1 MNFSMS
7 SPSNIPKYQAWLL
20 ASRPKTLPA
29 AVSPVI
35 IGAAVAFA
43 EQSFQFGPALAAFL
57 GALLLQIGA
66 NLAND
71 VFDYEKGAD
80 QHDRMGPLRVTQA
93 GLLSPTQVK
102 TGMWLTFGLAAVCGI
117 YMTFVSGWLILLI
130 GLLAILAAIAYTGG
144 PFPYG
149 YKGLGEVFVFTFFG
163 FAAVCGTYYA
173 QAGSISQLAVLSSVP
188 VGLLIV
194 AILVVNN
201 VRDFESDK
209 TANKR
214 TLAVRFGLE
223 WARQEFISVVVLA
236 FVIVVLLSISDLA
249 TPWILLTWFSLP
261 LVFSTSSSVLNQRGK
276 KLNKT
281 LAGVGQLTLIFSLLY
296 ALGLIL
302 SVFIP
307 I

>member
-1 MNFSMS
+1 MNQRMK
-7 SPSNIPKYQAWLL
+7 IPNYQAWLL

-35 IGAAVAFA
+35 IGSAVAFT
-43 EQSFQFGPALAAFL
+43 EQSFRFGPALAAFL

-71 VFDYEKGAD
+71 VFDFEKGAD
-80 QHDRMGPLRVTQA
+80 QDGRLGPMRVTQA
-93 GLLSPTQVK
+93 GLLSPTAVK
-102 TGMWLTFGLAAVCGI
+102 TGMWLAFGLAAICGI
-117 YMTFVSGWLILLI
+117 YMTLVSGWFILLI
-130 GLLAILAAIAYTGG
+130 GLMAILAAIAYTGG

-149 YKGLGEVFVFTFFG
+149 YKGLGEIFVFIFFG

-173 QAGSISQLAVLSSVP
+173 QTKTISQLAVLSSIP

-194 AILVVNN
+194 GILVVNN
-201 VRDFESDK
+201 VRDYESDK
-209 TANKR
+209 AANKR

-223 WARQEFISVVVLA
+223 WARQEFVSIVILA
-236 FVIVVLLSISDLA
+236 FVIVVLLSISDIA
-249 TPWILLTWFSLP
+249 TPWLLLTWLSLP

-276 KLNKT
+276 ILNKT
-281 LAGVGQLTLIFSLLY
+281 LAGTGQLTLVFSLLY
-296 ALGLIL
+296 AVGLML

>member
-1 MNFSMS
+1 MNTPMK
-7 SPSNIPKYQAWLL
+7 IPKYQAWLL

-35 IGAAVAFA
+35 IGCAVAFA
-43 EQSFQFGPALAAFL
+43 EHSFRFGPALAAFL

-71 VFDYEKGAD
+71 VFDFEKGAD
-80 QHDRMGPLRVTQA
+80 QHDRLGPMRVTQA
-93 GLLSPTQVK
+93 GLLSPNEVK
-102 TGMWLTFGLAAVCGI
+102 TGMWITFALAAIFGI
-117 YMTFVSGWLILLI
+117 YMTLLSGWFIILI

-149 YKGLGEVFVFTFFG
+149 YKGLGEIFVFVFFG

-173 QAGSISQLAVLSSVP
+173 QTKTISQLAVLSSIP

-201 VRDFESDK
+201 VRDYESDK
-209 TANKR
+209 AANKR

-223 WARQEFISVVVLA
+223 WARQEFVSIVILA
-236 FVIVVLLSISDLA
+236 FVIVVLLSISDIA
-249 TPWILLTWFSLP
+249 TPWLLLTWLSLP

-276 KLNKT
+276 ILNKT
-281 LAGVGQLTLIFSLLY
+281 LAGTGQLTLVFSLLY
-296 ALGLIL
+296 AVGLML
-302 SVFIP
+302 SVYLP

>member
-1 MNFSMS
+1 MNTPMK
-7 SPSNIPKYQAWLL
+7 IPKYQAWLL

-35 IGAAVAFA
+35 IGCAVAFA
-43 EQSFQFGPALAAFL
+43 EHSFRFGPALAAFL

-71 VFDYEKGAD
+71 VFDFEKGAD
-80 QHDRMGPLRVTQA
+80 QHGRLGPMRVTQA
-93 GLLSPTQVK
+93 GLLSPNEVK
-102 TGMWLTFGLAAVCGI
+102 IGMWITFALAAMCGI
-117 YMTFVSGWLILLI
+117 YMTLVSGWFILLI
-130 GLLAILAAIAYTGG
+130 GALAILAAIAYTGG

-149 YKGLGEVFVFTFFG
+149 YKGLGEIFVFIFFG

-173 QAGSISQLAVLSSVP
+173 QTKTISQLAVLSSIP

-201 VRDFESDK
+201 VRDYESDK
-209 TANKR
+209 AANKR

-223 WARQEFISVVVLA
+223 WARQEFVSIVILA
-236 FVIVVLLSISDLA
+236 FVIVILLSISDIA
-249 TPWILLTWFSLP
+249 TPWLLLTWLSLP

-276 KLNKT
+276 ILNKT
-281 LAGVGQLTLIFSLLY
+281 LAGTGQLTLVFSLLY
-296 ALGLIL
+296 TVGLML
-302 SVFIP
+302 SVYLP

>member
-1 MNFSMS
+1 MNTPMK
-7 SPSNIPKYQAWLL
+7 IPKYQAWLL

-35 IGAAVAFA
+35 IGCAVAFA
-43 EQSFQFGPALAAFL
+43 EHSFRFGPALAAFL

-71 VFDYEKGAD
+71 VFDFEKGAD
-80 QHDRMGPLRVTQA
+80 QHDRLGPMRVTQA
-93 GLLSPTQVK
+93 GLLSPNEVK
-102 TGMWLTFGLAAVCGI
+102 IGMWITFALAAMCGI
-117 YMTFVSGWLILLI
+117 YMTLVSGWFILLI
-130 GLLAILAAIAYTGG
+130 GALAILAAIAYTGG

-149 YKGLGEVFVFTFFG
+149 YKGLGEIFVFIFFG

-173 QAGSISQLAVLSSVP
+173 QTKTISQLAVLSSIP

-194 AILVVNN
+194 AILVVTN
-201 VRDFESDK
+201 VRDYESDK
-209 TANKR
+209 AANKR

-223 WARQEFISVVVLA
+223 WARQEFVSIVILA
-236 FVIVVLLSISDLA
+236 FVIVVLLSISDIA
-249 TPWILLTWFSLP
+249 TPWLLLTWLSLP

-276 KLNKT
+276 ILNKT
-281 LAGVGQLTLIFSLLY
+281 LAGTGHFTLVFRLLY
-296 ALGLIL
+296 TVGLML
-302 SVFIP
+302 SVYLP

>member
-1 MNFSMS
+1 MIEQMK
-7 SPSNIPKYQAWLL
+7 IPKYQAWLL

-35 IGAAVAFA
+35 IGCAVAFA
-43 EQSFQFGPALAAFL
+43 EQSFRFGPALAAFL

-71 VFDYEKGAD
+71 VFDFEKGAD
-80 QHDRMGPLRVTQA
+80 QHDRLGPMRVTQA
-93 GLLSPTQVK
+93 GLLSPNEVK
-102 TGMWLTFGLAAVCGI
+102 TGMWVTFGLAAFCGI
-117 YMTFVSGWLILLI
+117 YMTLVSGWFILLI
-130 GLLAILAAIAYTGG
+130 GALAILAAIAYTGG

-149 YKGLGEVFVFTFFG
+149 YKGLGEIFVFIFFG

-173 QAGSISQLAVLSSVP
+173 QTKTISQLAILSSIP

-201 VRDFESDK
+201 VRDYESDK
-209 TANKR
+209 AANKR

-223 WARQEFISVVVLA
+223 WARQEFISIVILA
-236 FVIVVLLSISDLA
+236 FVIVVLLSISDIA
-249 TPWILLTWFSLP
+249 TPWLLLTWLSLP

-276 KLNKT
+276 ILNKT
-281 LAGVGQLTLIFSLLY
+281 LAGTGQLTLVFSLLY
-296 ALGLIL
+296 AVGLML

>member
-1 MNFSMS
+1 MS
-7 SPSNIPKYQAWLL
+7 ANKNLSKFQVWLL

-35 IGAAVAFA
+35 IGSAVAFA
-43 EQSFQFGPALAAFL
+43 EHSFRFGPALAAFL

-80 QHDRMGPLRVTQA
+80 QHDRLGPMRVTQA
-93 GLLSPTQVK
+93 GLLSPKDVK
-102 TGMWLTFGLAAVCGI
+102 TGMWVTFALAAICGI
-117 YMTFVSGWLILLI
+117 YMTLVSGWFILLI

-149 YKGLGEVFVFTFFG
+149 YKGLGEIFVFIFFG

-173 QAGSISQLAVLSSVP
+173 QTNTISQLAVLSSIP

-201 VRDFESDK
+201 VRDYESDK
-209 TANKR
+209 SANKK

-223 WARQEFISVVVLA
+223 WARQEFVSIVILA
-236 FVIVVLLSISDLA
+236 FVTVVLLSISDIA
-249 TPWILLTWFSLP
+249 TPWLLLTWLSLP
-261 LVFSTSSSVLNQRGK
+261 LVFSTSSSVLNQRGNI
-276 KLNKT
+276 LNKT
-281 LAGVGQLTLIFSLLY
+281 LASTGQLTLVFSLLY
-296 ALGLIL
+296 AVGLIL

>member
-1 MNFSMS
+1 MS
-7 SPSNIPKYQAWLL
+7 ANKNLYKFQVWLL

-29 AVSPVI
+29 AFSPVI
-35 IGAAVAFA
+35 IGSAVAFA
-43 EQSFQFGPALAAFL
+43 EHSFRFGPALAAFL

-80 QHDRMGPLRVTQA
+80 QHDRLGPMRVTQA
-93 GLLSPTQVK
+93 GLLSPKDVK
-102 TGMWLTFGLAAVCGI
+102 TGMWVTFALAAICGI
-117 YMTFVSGWLILLI
+117 YMTLVSGWFILLI

-149 YKGLGEVFVFTFFG
+149 YKGLGEIFVFIFFG

-173 QAGSISQLAVLSSVP
+173 QTNTISQLAVLSSIP

-201 VRDFESDK
+201 VRDYESDK
-209 TANKR
+209 SANKK

-223 WARQEFISVVVLA
+223 WARQEFVSIVILA
-236 FVIVVLLSISDLA
+236 FVTVVLLSISDIA
-249 TPWILLTWFSLP
+249 TPWLLLTWLSLP

-276 KLNKT
+276 ILNKT
-281 LAGVGQLTLIFSLLY
+281 LASTGQLTLVFSLLY
-296 ALGLIL
+296 AVGLIL

>member
-1 MNFSMS
+1 MNEQIK
-7 SPSNIPKYQAWLL
+7 IPKYQAWLL

-35 IGAAVAFA
+35 IGSAVAFA
-43 EQSFQFGPALAAFL
+43 EQSFRFGPALAAFL

-71 VFDYEKGAD
+71 VFDFEKGAD
-80 QHDRMGPLRVTQA
+80 QHDRLGPMRVTQA
-93 GLLSPTQVK
+93 GLLSPTAVK
-102 TGMWLTFGLAAVCGI
+102 TGMWITFALAAICGI
-117 YMTFVSGWLILLI
+117 YMTLVSGWFILLI

-149 YKGLGEVFVFTFFG
+149 YKGLGEIFVFIFFG

-173 QAGSISQLAVLSSVP
+173 QTKNISQLAVLSSIP

-201 VRDFESDK
+201 VRDYESDK
-209 TANKR
+209 AANKR
-214 TLAVRFGLE
+214 TLAVHFGLE
-223 WARQEFISVVVLA
+223 WARQEFVSIVILA
-236 FVIVVLLSISDLA
+236 FVIVVLLSISDIA
-249 TPWILLTWFSLP
+249 TPWLLLTWLSLP

-276 KLNKT
+276 ILNKT
-281 LAGVGQLTLIFSLLY
+281 LSGTGQLTLVFSLLY
-296 ALGLIL
+296 AVGLML
-302 SVFIP
+302 SVYLP

>member
-1 MNFSMS
+1 MNQRM
-7 SPSNIPKYQAWLL
+7 NIPKYQAWLL

-35 IGAAVAFA
+35 IGSAVAFA
-43 EQSFQFGPALAAFL
+43 EHSFRFGPALAAFL

-71 VFDYEKGAD
+71 VFDFEKGAD
-80 QHDRMGPLRVTQA
+80 QHDRLGPMRVTQA
-93 GLLSPTQVK
+93 GLLSPIAVK
-102 TGMWLTFGLAAVCGI
+102 TGMWLVFGLATICGI
-117 YMTFVSGWLILLI
+117 YMTLVSGWFILLI
-130 GLLAILAAIAYTGG
+130 GVLAILAAIAYTGG

-149 YKGLGEVFVFTFFG
+149 YKGLGEIFVFIFFG

-173 QAGSISQLAVLSSVP
+173 QTKTISQLAVLSSIP

-201 VRDFESDK
+201 VRDYESDK
-209 TANKR
+209 SANKR

-223 WARQEFISVVVLA
+223 WARQEFVSIVILA
-236 FVIVVLLSISDLA
+236 FVIVVLLSISDIA
-249 TPWILLTWFSLP
+249 TPWLLLTWLSLP
-261 LVFSTSSSVLNQRGK
+261 LVFSSSSSVLNQRGK
-276 KLNKT
+276 ILNKT
-281 LAGVGQLTLIFSLLY
+281 LAGTGQLTLVFSLLY
-296 ALGLIL
+296 AVGLML
-302 SVFIP
+302 SVYLP

>member
-1 MNFSMS
+1 MNEQMK
-7 SPSNIPKYQAWLL
+7 IPKYQAWLL

-35 IGAAVAFA
+35 IGCAVAFA
-43 EQSFQFGPALAAFL
+43 EHSFRFGPALAAFL

-71 VFDYEKGAD
+71 VFDFEKGAD
-80 QHDRMGPLRVTQA
+80 QHGRLGPMRVTQA
-93 GLLSPTQVK
+93 GLLTPNEVK
-102 TGMWLTFGLAAVCGI
+102 NGMWITFALAAICGI
-117 YMTFVSGWLILLI
+117 YMTLVSGWFILLI
-130 GLLAILAAIAYTGG
+130 GALAILAAMAYTGG

-149 YKGLGEVFVFTFFG
+149 YKGLGEIFVFIFFG

-173 QAGSISQLAVLSSVP
+173 QTKTISQLAVLSSIP

-201 VRDFESDK
+201 VRDYESDK

-214 TLAVRFGLE
+214 TLAVRFGLQ
-223 WARQEFISVVVLA
+223 WARQEFVSIVVLA
-236 FVIVVLLSISDLA
+236 FVMIVLLSISDIA
-249 TPWILLTWFSLP
+249 TPWLLLTWLSLP

-276 KLNKT
+276 ILNKT
-281 LAGVGQLTLIFSLLY
+281 LANTGQLTLVFSLLY
-296 ALGLIL
+296 AVGMML

>member
-1 MNFSMS
+1 MS
-7 SPSNIPKYQAWLL
+7 VNKYIPKFQAWLL

-35 IGAAVAFA
+35 IGCAVAFA
-43 EQSFQFGPALAAFL
+43 EHSFRFGPSFAAFL

-71 VFDYEKGAD
+71 VFDFEKGAD
-80 QHDRMGPLRVTQA
+80 QHNRLGPMRVTQA
-93 GLLSPTQVK
+93 GLFSPNEVK
-102 TGMWLTFGLAAVCGI
+102 TGMWITFALAAVCGI
-117 YMTFVSGWLILLI
+117 YMTLVSGWFILLI
-130 GLLAILAAIAYTGG
+130 GLLAILAAITYTGG

-149 YKGLGEVFVFTFFG
+149 YKGLGELFVFIFFG

-173 QAGSISQLAVLSSVP
+173 QTKTISQLAVLSSIP

-201 VRDFESDK
+201 VRDYESDK
-209 TANKR
+209 AANKR

-223 WARQEFISVVVLA
+223 WARQEFVSIVILA
-236 FVIVVLLSISDLA
+236 FVIVVLLSISDIA
-249 TPWILLTWFSLP
+249 TPWLLLTWLSLP
-261 LVFSTSSSVLNQRGK
+261 LVFSTSSSILNQRGK
-276 KLNKT
+276 ILNKT
-281 LAGVGQLTLIFSLLY
+281 LAGTGQLTLVFSLLY
-296 ALGLIL
+296 AVGLML

>member
-1 MNFSMS
+1 MS
-7 SPSNIPKYQAWLL
+7 ANKNLSKFQVWLL

-35 IGAAVAFA
+35 IGSAVAFA
-43 EQSFQFGPALAAFL
+43 EHSFRFGPALAAFL

-80 QHDRMGPLRVTQA
+80 QHDRLGPMRVTQA
-93 GLLSPTQVK
+93 GLLSPKDVK
-102 TGMWLTFGLAAVCGI
+102 TGMWVTFALAAICGI
-117 YMTFVSGWLILLI
+117 YMTLVSGWFILLI

-149 YKGLGEVFVFTFFG
+149 YKGLGEIFVFIFFG

-173 QAGSISQLAVLSSVP
+173 QTNTISQLAVLSSIP

-201 VRDFESDK
+201 VRDYESDK
-209 TANKR
+209 AANKR

-223 WARQEFISVVVLA
+223 WARQEFVSIVILA
-236 FVIVVLLSISDLA
+236 FVTVVLLSISDIA
-249 TPWILLTWFSLP
+249 TPWLLLTWLSLP

-276 KLNKT
+276 ILNKT
-281 LAGVGQLTLIFSLLY
+281 LASTGQLTLVFSLLY
-296 ALGLIL
+296 AVGLIL

>member
-1 MNFSMS
+1 MS
-7 SPSNIPKYQAWLL
+7 ANKNLSKFQVWLL

-35 IGAAVAFA
+35 IGSAVAFA
-43 EQSFQFGPALAAFL
+43 EHSFRFGPALAAFL

-80 QHDRMGPLRVTQA
+80 QHDRLGPMRVTQA
-93 GLLSPTQVK
+93 GLLSPKDVK
-102 TGMWLTFGLAAVCGI
+102 TGMWVTSALAAICGI
-117 YMTFVSGWLILLI
+117 YMTLVSGWFILLI

-149 YKGLGEVFVFTFFG
+149 YKGLGEIFVFIFFG

-173 QAGSISQLAVLSSVP
+173 QTNTISQLAVLSSIP

-201 VRDFESDK
+201 VRDYESDK
-209 TANKR
+209 AANKR

-223 WARQEFISVVVLA
+223 WARQEFVSIVILA
-236 FVIVVLLSISDLA
+236 FVTVVLLSISDIS
-249 TPWILLTWFSLP
+249 TPWLLLTWLSLP

-276 KLNKT
+276 ILNKT
-281 LAGVGQLTLIFSLLY
+281 LASTGQLTLVFSLLY
-296 ALGLIL
+296 AVGLIL

>member
-1 MNFSMS
+1 MIEQMK
-7 SPSNIPKYQAWLL
+7 IPKFQAWLL

-35 IGAAVAFA
+35 IGCAVAFA
-43 EQSFQFGPALAAFL
+43 EHNFRFGPAVAAFL

-71 VFDYEKGAD
+71 VFDFEKGAD
-80 QHDRMGPLRVTQA
+80 QHDRMGPMRVTQA
-93 GLLSPTQVK
+93 GLLSPIEVK
-102 TGMWLTFGLAAVCGI
+102 TGMWITFALAAVCGI
-117 YMTFVSGWLILLI
+117 YMTLVSGWFILLI
-130 GLLAILAAIAYTGG
+130 GALAILAAIAYTGG

-149 YKGLGEVFVFTFFG
+149 YKGLGEIFVFIFFG

-173 QAGSISQLAVLSSVP
+173 QTKTISQLAILSSIP

-201 VRDFESDK
+201 VRDYESDK

-223 WARQEFISVVVLA
+223 WARQEFVSMVVLA
-236 FVIVVLLSISDLA
+236 FVIVVLLSISDIA
-249 TPWILLTWFSLP
+249 TPWLLLTWLTLP
-261 LVFSTSSSVLNQRGK
+261 MVFSISSSVLNQRGK
-276 KLNKT
+276 ILNKA
-281 LAGVGQLTLIFSLLY
+281 LAATGQLTLVFSLLY
-296 ALGLIL
+296 AVGLIL
-302 SVFIP
+302 SVLIP

>member
-1 MNFSMS
+1 MS
-7 SPSNIPKYQAWLL
+7 ANKNLSKFQVWLL

-35 IGAAVAFA
+35 IGSAVAFA
-43 EQSFQFGPALAAFL
+43 EHSFRFGPALAAFL

-80 QHDRMGPLRVTQA
+80 QHDRLGPIRVTQA
-93 GLLSPTQVK
+93 GLLSPKDVK
-102 TGMWLTFGLAAVCGI
+102 TGMWVTFALAAICGI
-117 YMTFVSGWLILLI
+117 YMTLVSGWFILLI

-149 YKGLGEVFVFTFFG
+149 YKGLGEIFVFIFFG

-173 QAGSISQLAVLSSVP
+173 QTNTISQLAVLSSIP

-201 VRDFESDK
+201 VRDYESDK
-209 TANKR
+209 SANKK

-223 WARQEFISVVVLA
+223 WARQEFVSIVILA
-236 FVIVVLLSISDLA
+236 FVTVVLLSISDIS
-249 TPWILLTWFSLP
+249 TPWLLLTWLSLP
-261 LVFSTSSSVLNQRGK
+261 LVFSTSSSVLNQRGNI
-276 KLNKT
+276 LNKT
-281 LAGVGQLTLIFSLLY
+281 LASTGQLTLVFSLLY
-296 ALGLIL
+296 AVGLIL

>member
-1 MNFSMS
+1 MS
-7 SPSNIPKYQAWLL
+7 ANKNLSKFQVWLL

-35 IGAAVAFA
+35 IGSAVAFA
-43 EQSFQFGPALAAFL
+43 EHSFRFGPALAAFL

-80 QHDRMGPLRVTQA
+80 QHDRLGPMRVTQA
-93 GLLSPTQVK
+93 GLLSPKDVK
-102 TGMWLTFGLAAVCGI
+102 TGMWVTFALAAICGI
-117 YMTFVSGWLILLI
+117 YMTLVSGWFILLI

-149 YKGLGEVFVFTFFG
+149 YKGLGEIFVFIFFG

-173 QAGSISQLAVLSSVP
+173 QTNTISQLAVLSSIP

-201 VRDFESDK
+201 VRDYESDK
-209 TANKR
+209 SANKR

-223 WARQEFISVVVLA
+223 WARQEFVSIVILA
-236 FVIVVLLSISDLA
+236 FVTVVLLSISDIA
-249 TPWILLTWFSLP
+249 TPWLLLTWLSLP

-276 KLNKT
+276 ILNKT
-281 LAGVGQLTLIFSLLY
+281 LASTGQLTLVFSLLY
-296 ALGLIL
+296 AVGLIL

>member
-1 MNFSMS
+1 MS
-7 SPSNIPKYQAWLL
+7 ANENLSKFQVWLL

-35 IGAAVAFA
+35 IGSAVAFA
-43 EQSFQFGPALAAFL
+43 EHSFRFGPALAAFL

-80 QHDRMGPLRVTQA
+80 QHDRLGPMRVTQA
-93 GLLSPTQVK
+93 GLLSPKDVK
-102 TGMWLTFGLAAVCGI
+102 TGMWVTFALAAICGI
-117 YMTFVSGWLILLI
+117 YMTLVSGWFILLI

-149 YKGLGEVFVFTFFG
+149 YKGLGEIFVFIFFG

-173 QAGSISQLAVLSSVP
+173 QTNTISQLAVLSSIP

-201 VRDFESDK
+201 VRDYESDK
-209 TANKR
+209 SANKK

-223 WARQEFISVVVLA
+223 WARQEFVSIVILA
-236 FVIVVLLSISDLA
+236 FVTVVLLSISDIA
-249 TPWILLTWFSLP
+249 TPWLLLTWLSLP
-261 LVFSTSSSVLNQRGK
+261 LVFSTSSSVLNQRGNI
-276 KLNKT
+276 LNKT
-281 LAGVGQLTLIFSLLY
+281 LASTGQLTLVFSLLY
-296 ALGLIL
+296 AVGLIL

>member
-1 MNFSMS
+1 MK
-7 SPSNIPKYQAWLL
+7 IPKYQAWLL

-35 IGAAVAFA
+35 IGCAVAFA
-43 EQSFQFGPALAAFL
+43 EHSFRFGPALAAFL

-71 VFDYEKGAD
+71 VFDFEKGAD
-80 QHDRMGPLRVTQA
+80 QHGRLGPMRVTQA
-93 GLLSPTQVK
+93 GLLSPNEVK
-102 TGMWLTFGLAAVCGI
+102 IGMWITFALAAMCGI
-117 YMTFVSGWLILLI
+117 YMTLVSGWFILLI
-130 GLLAILAAIAYTGG
+130 GALAILAAIAYTGG

-149 YKGLGEVFVFTFFG
+149 YKGLGEIFVFIFFG

-173 QAGSISQLAVLSSVP
+173 QTKTISQLAVLSSIP

-201 VRDFESDK
+201 VRDYESDK
-209 TANKR
+209 AANKR

-223 WARQEFISVVVLA
+223 WARQEFVSIVILA
-236 FVIVVLLSISDLA
+236 FVIVILLSISDIA
-249 TPWILLTWFSLP
+249 TPWLLLTWLSLP

-276 KLNKT
+276 ILNKT
-281 LAGVGQLTLIFSLLY
+281 LAGTGQLTLVFSLLY
-296 ALGLIL
+296 TVGLML
-302 SVFIP
+302 SVYLP

>member
-1 MNFSMS
+1 MS
-7 SPSNIPKYQAWLL
+7 ANKNLSKFQVWLL

-35 IGAAVAFA
+35 IGSAVAFA
-43 EQSFQFGPALAAFL
+43 EHSFRFGPALAAFL

-80 QHDRMGPLRVTQA
+80 QHDRLGPMRVTQA
-93 GLLSPTQVK
+93 GLLSPKDVK
-102 TGMWLTFGLAAVCGI
+102 TGMWVTFALAAICGI
-117 YMTFVSGWLILLI
+117 YMTLVSGWFILLI

-149 YKGLGEVFVFTFFG
+149 YKGLGEIFVFIFFG

-173 QAGSISQLAVLSSVP
+173 QTNTISQLAVLSSIP

-201 VRDFESDK
+201 VRDYESDK
-209 TANKR
+209 SANKK

-223 WARQEFISVVVLA
+223 WARQEFVSIGILA
-236 FVIVVLLSISDLA
+236 FVTVVLLSISDIA
-249 TPWILLTWFSLP
+249 TPWLLLTWLSLP
-261 LVFSTSSSVLNQRGK
+261 LVFSTSSSVLNQRGNI
-276 KLNKT
+276 LNKT
-281 LAGVGQLTLIFSLLY
+281 LASTGQLTLVFSLLY
-296 ALGLIL
+296 AVGLIL